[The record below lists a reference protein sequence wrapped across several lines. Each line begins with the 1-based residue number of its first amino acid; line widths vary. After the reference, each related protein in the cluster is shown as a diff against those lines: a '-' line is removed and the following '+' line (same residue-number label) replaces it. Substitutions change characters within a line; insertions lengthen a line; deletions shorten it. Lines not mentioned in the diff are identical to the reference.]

1 MQNILIVD
9 DDEKICWAF
18 EQFLTDEGYNPI
30 IANNAEEGL
39 RQIESKR
46 PDLVMLDIRLP
57 GISGLDALQEIK
69 KIDPQI
75 QIVIMTAYDNVET
88 TITAMRLRAFDFLPK
103 PIDLDQ
109 VKAILNRVN
118 RLKTVRKELAPD
130 IEEQTDQTPKFQL
143 VSKSPQMLE
152 VYKMIGIMAS
162 NNELVL
168 IEGGN
173 GTGKELVARAIH
185 HNSLRQDDR
194 FVAVNCGAI
203 PDPLL
208 ESELFGYVPGAF
220 TGASTQ
226 GKPGK
231 FELADG
237 GTIFLDEVSNM
248 SAYLQVKLQRPLQEG
263 EIERLGGT
271 ETIKI
276 NTRIIAATNQNLSE
290 SAQRG
295 GFREDLYYRL
305 NQVLIKLPLLRDRV
319 DDIPLLI
326 EHFLNQINRELNQT
340 VQGVSYDAMKILQ
353 NYGWPGNVREL
364 ENTVKSAVVLS
375 RSDIILP
382 EHLPT
387 GIQDPVLT
395 DNPLQMDLKSIL
407 PTIVKQAIELGKD
420 SLYDELINILDAELI
435 PIVIKICNQ
444 NQTQAAKLLG
454 VSRTTL
460 IQKMKKLNKGS

>member
-1 MQNILIVD
+1 MQNILIID

-18 EQFLTDEGYNPI
+18 EQFLTNEGYNPI
-30 IANNAEEGL
+30 TANNAEEGL
-39 RQIESKR
+39 RQIEVKL

-69 KIDPQI
+69 KINPQI

-103 PIDLDQ
+103 PIDLEQ
-109 VKAILNRVN
+109 VKVILDRVS
-118 RLKTVRKELAPD
+118 RLKTIRKEL
-130 IEEQTDQTPKFQL
+130 ESGVEEHTEQTSKYQL
-143 VSKSPQMLE
+143 IGKSPQMQE
-152 VYKMIGIMAS
+152 VYKMIGIMAD
-162 NNELVL
+162 NNEIVL

-203 PDPLL
+203 PDELL

-231 FELADG
+231 FELAND

-248 SAYLQVKLQRPLQEG
+248 SAALQIKLQRTLQEG

-276 NTRIIAATNQNLSE
+276 NTRIIAATNQDLSKTV
-290 SAQRG
+290 QRG
-295 GFREDLYYRL
+295 DFREDLYYRF
-305 NQVLIKLPLLRDRV
+305 NRVLIKLPLLRDRV
-319 DDIPLLI
+319 DDIPLLV
-326 EHFLNQINRELNQT
+326 EHFLKQINHESNQT
-340 VQGVSYDAMKILQ
+340 IRGVSSETMILLQ

-364 ENTVKSAVVLS
+364 ENAVKSAVVFS
-375 RSDIILP
+375 RSDVVLP

-387 GIQDPVLT
+387 EIQAPT
-395 DNPLQMDLKSIL
+395 PTHAPRTDLKSAL
-407 PTIVKQAIELGKD
+407 STVVKQAIELENN
-420 SLYDELINILDAELI
+420 SLYDDLINIFDAELI
-435 PIVIKICNQ
+435 PTVISACNK

-454 VSRTTL
+454 ISRTTL
-460 IQKMKKLNKGS
+460 IQKLKKRG

>member
-143 VSKSPQMLE
+143 VGKSPQMLE

-168 IEGGN
+168 I
-173 GTGKELVARAIH
+173 
-185 HNSLRQDDR
+185 
-194 FVAVNCGAI
+194 
-203 PDPLL
+203 
-208 ESELFGYVPGAF
+208 
-220 TGASTQ
+220 
-226 GKPGK
+226 
-231 FELADG
+231 
-237 GTIFLDEVSNM
+237 
-248 SAYLQVKLQRPLQEG
+248 
-263 EIERLGGT
+263 
-271 ETIKI
+271 
-276 NTRIIAATNQNLSE
+276 
-290 SAQRG
+290 
-295 GFREDLYYRL
+295 
-305 NQVLIKLPLLRDRV
+305 
-319 DDIPLLI
+319 
-326 EHFLNQINRELNQT
+326 
-340 VQGVSYDAMKILQ
+340 
-353 NYGWPGNVREL
+353 
-364 ENTVKSAVVLS
+364 
-375 RSDIILP
+375 
-382 EHLPT
+382 
-387 GIQDPVLT
+387 
-395 DNPLQMDLKSIL
+395 
-407 PTIVKQAIELGKD
+407 
-420 SLYDELINILDAELI
+420 
-435 PIVIKICNQ
+435 
-444 NQTQAAKLLG
+444 
-454 VSRTTL
+454 
-460 IQKMKKLNKGS
+460 

>member
-143 VSKSPQMLE
+143 VGKSPQMLE

-168 IEGGN
+168 IDGGN

-248 SAYLQVKLQRPLQEG
+248 SASLQVKLQRTLQEG

-276 NTRIIAATNQNLSE
+276 NTRIIAATNQNLSKTVLL
-290 SAQRG
+290 G
-295 GFREDLYYRL
+295 DFREDLYYRF
-305 NQVLIKLPLLRDRV
+305 NRVLIKLPLLRDRV
-319 DDIPLLI
+319 DDIPLFRL
-326 EHFLNQINRELNQT
+326 HFIDFN
-340 VQGVSYDAMKILQ
+340 A
-353 NYGWPGNVREL
+353 
-364 ENTVKSAVVLS
+364 
-375 RSDIILP
+375 
-382 EHLPT
+382 
-387 GIQDPVLT
+387 
-395 DNPLQMDLKSIL
+395 
-407 PTIVKQAIELGKD
+407 
-420 SLYDELINILDAELI
+420 
-435 PIVIKICNQ
+435 
-444 NQTQAAKLLG
+444 
-454 VSRTTL
+454 
-460 IQKMKKLNKGS
+460 